1 MKNDLCLSI
10 IDKNINTSQMKETFG
25 EYIRLLRTENGM
37 TLTQLA
43 AQLGMD
49 SANLSKIENN
59 KREFDEKR
67 LEKLALA
74 FNLDTKELRDELFS
88 EKFANKIYSNCCSE
102 KALELAE
109 QKVKYLKQSNV
120 KQKKLNFQS

>member
-1 MKNDLCLSI
+1 
-10 IDKNINTSQMKETFG
+10 MKETFG
-25 EYIRLLRTENGM
+25 EYIRMLRTKNCM

-43 AQLGMD
+43 AQLDMD

-67 LEKLALA
+67 LGKLASV
-74 FNLDTKELRDELFS
+74 FNLDSDVLRDELFS

-102 KALELAE
+102 RALELAE
-109 QKVKYLKQSNV
+109 KKVKYLRQTNV
-120 KQKKLNFQS
+120 KQEKLKF

>member
-1 MKNDLCLSI
+1 
-10 IDKNINTSQMKETFG
+10 MKETFG

-43 AQLGMD
+43 AQLDMD

-67 LEKLALA
+67 LKKLASV
-74 FNLDTKELRDELFS
+74 FNLDYNVLRDELFS

-109 QKVKYLKQSNV
+109 QKVKYLKQTHV
-120 KQKKLNFQS
+120 KQVKINF